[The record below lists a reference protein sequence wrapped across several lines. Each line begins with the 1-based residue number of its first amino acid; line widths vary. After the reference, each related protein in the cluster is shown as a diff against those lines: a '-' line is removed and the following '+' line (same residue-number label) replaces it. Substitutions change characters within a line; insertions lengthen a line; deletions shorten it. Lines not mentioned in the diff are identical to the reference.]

1 MSLSWHDWNPIFC
14 DALMVL
20 EMMHTARLEAMEAMR
35 LNDHLPVTSNAQIDP
50 KSDSYRLVC
59 VPMTTCR
66 KGESKNSCV
75 TLKKQLLLIT
85 VKSQ

>member
-1 MSLSWHDWNPIFC
+1 MPLSWHDWNRICC

-20 EMMHTARLEAMEAMR
+20 EMMHTAKLEAKEAKR
-35 LNDHLPVTSNAQIDP
+35 LNDHLPVTSNAQIVP
-50 KSDSYRLVC
+50 KSDSHRLVC

>member
-1 MSLSWHDWNPIFC
+1 MPLSWHDWNRICC

-20 EMMHTARLEAMEAMR
+20 EMMHTAKLEAKEAMR
-35 LNDHLPVTSNAQIDP
+35 LNDHLPVTSNAQIVP
-50 KSDSYRLVC
+50 KSDSHRLVC

-85 VKSQ
+85 VKRQ